1 MDIYLS
7 EYRLVFLGPFFP
19 MSRVL
24 PSIPLLPSFHKWRH
38 YWYVRGG
45 FGGHGIYGF
54 HQTFIPAFN
63 STTVRVKRPDS
74 EGRRIE
80 SSKVKFS
87 TYERQTDQINILLV
101 FHHLNCC
108 QPLRSHYCENHTCK
122 LWEETLTNLRTS
134 GAQYSWAHSGFL
146 FPMSRVLPSIPLLPS
161 FHKWGHYWY
170 VRGGFGGHGIYA
182 SHQTFIPA
190 FNSTTVRVERPDSEG
205 RRIESSKVKFSTYE
219 RKT

>member
-1 MDIYLS
+1 MEESQHGPMNNGPQKFSGWSSLLFRIYDRS
-7 EYRLVFLGPFFP
+7 
-19 MSRVL
+19 
-24 PSIPLLPSFHKWRH
+24 
-38 YWYVRGG
+38 G

-108 QPLRSHYCENHTCK
+108 QPLRSHYCENQ
-122 LWEETLTNLRTS
+122 TLQTLKRRLDQPENFWGLV
-134 GAQYSWAHSGFL
+134 FL
-146 FPMSRVLPSIPLLPS
+146 GPFWLS
-161 FHKWGHYWY
+161 F
-170 VRGGFGGHGIYA
+170 
-182 SHQTFIPA
+182 QCP
-190 FNSTTVRVERPDSEG
+190 E
-205 RRIESSKVKFSTYE
+205 
-219 RKT
+219 